1 VDSSEEKIRELSK
14 ALLRATD
21 EEEVRTRGEELR
33 VAIRVHLKRLHDQ
46 LKIMAAS
53 SRSQR

>member
-1 VDSSEEKIRELSK
+1 MDSSEEKIRELSK

>member
-1 VDSSEEKIRELSK
+1 MDPSEEKIRELSK

-33 VAIRVHLKRLHDQ
+33 AAIRDHLKGVHDQ
-46 LKIMAAS
+46 LKTMAAS
-53 SRSQR
+53 TRSRR